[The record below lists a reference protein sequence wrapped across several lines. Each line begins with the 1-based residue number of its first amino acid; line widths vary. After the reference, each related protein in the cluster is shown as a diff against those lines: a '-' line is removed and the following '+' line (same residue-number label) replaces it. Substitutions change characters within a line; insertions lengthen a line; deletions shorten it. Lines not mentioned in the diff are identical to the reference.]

1 MGVSGLGIATRGGHL
16 LLVACLSLGPAAA
29 FGQSTGNDR
38 RDPYVPTIWID
49 PDGCEH
55 WVMDDGWRGFMD
67 IRLDRQGK
75 PICNRGRA
83 CAELPSDQLFSS
95 GSASVSTAGRQAL
108 TAFFRSG
115 KAKGYAVSGHTDS
128 DGSDAYN
135 MRLSEAR
142 ADAVARIA
150 KSAGARVISVAGY
163 GERKPK
169 ATNTTASGKSANR
182 RVEIFCVK

>member
-1 MGVSGLGIATRGGHL
+1 MRFATLPLGRVIGLGALTLALAVSQVHAQNEGLITETR
-16 LLVACLSLGPAAA
+16 
-29 FGQSTGNDR
+29 DK
-38 RDPYVPTIWID
+38 YVPTIWVD

-75 PICNRGRA
+75 PICNRGKA
-83 CAELPSDQLFSS
+83 CAEVPADQLFAS
-95 GSASVSTAGRQAL
+95 GSATVAAEGRQRL
-108 TAFFRSG
+108 IAFFQSG
-115 KAKGYAVSGHTDS
+115 KAQGYAVSGHTDS

-135 MRLSEAR
+135 MRLSEER

-150 KSAGARVISVAGY
+150 KSAGARVTSVAGY

-169 ATNTTASGKSANR
+169 ASNASAAGKAANR